1 MSIEAGWYH
10 AQGDPEGT
18 VRRWNGAEWI
28 GYPIK
33 DPALQQQEQSV
44 DRFVPTPGQVLL
56 KPFAIAAQLA
66 LIAVIGVYAMRLW
79 VTFKERSY
87 QVALNDDALL
97 GIETTREQLDSLRF
111 TQTFLW
117 LGAIFILFI
126 FGTLWFW
133 RAMRNMRLW
142 HKKLDRKTKL
152 YQFTP
157 LFMMLELQT
166 YSPRSSERG
175 VLNPVVA
182 WGWWALFAG
191 AGAVERAIERSSYG
205 STDTAVS
212 LLALRMGLVTL
223 TMISFVLAI
232 VLVEQISHHQDRRMT
247 PTAAQRLQLAEDQQL
262 QASLATDPY
271 RTNADSQ
278 RVLYG
283 QRVAN

>member
-10 AQGDPEGT
+10 AQGDPKGT
-18 VRRWNGAEWI
+18 VRRWNGTAWI
-28 GYPIK
+28 GFPIQ
-33 DPALQQQEQSV
+33 DPTLQAHQQHV
-44 DRFVPTPGQVLL
+44 DRFVPTPGQVPL

-87 QVALNDDALL
+87 QVAVNDDTLL
-97 GIETTREQLDSLRF
+97 GIDTTRDQLDSLRL

-117 LGAIFILFI
+117 VGAVFLLFI
-126 FGTLWFW
+126 FGSVWFW

-142 HKKLDRKTKL
+142 HKRLDRKTKL
-152 YQFTP
+152 YHFTP

-166 YSPRSSERG
+166 YSPRRSEQG
-175 VLNPVVA
+175 VMNPVLA

-212 LLALRMGLVTL
+212 LLALRMALVVFTL
-223 TMISFVLAI
+223 VSFVLAI
-232 VLVEQISHHQDRRMT
+232 MLVEQITKHQDRRMT
-247 PTAAQRLQLAEDQQL
+247 PSAAQRKQLAEEQQL
-262 QASLATDPY
+262 QASLAADPY
-271 RTNADSQ
+271 RTNADSE

-283 QRVAN
+283 SVRS